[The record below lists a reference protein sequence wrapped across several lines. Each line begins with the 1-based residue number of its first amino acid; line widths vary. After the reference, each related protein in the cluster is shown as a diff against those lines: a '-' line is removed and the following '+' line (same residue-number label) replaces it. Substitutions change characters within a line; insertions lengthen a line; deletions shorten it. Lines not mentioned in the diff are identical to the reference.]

1 MLDINQIG
9 LAYTG
14 EGLQIIEPGVQV
26 PDLDMLLHINGGAQ
40 GRGHQWRTGELVAG
54 ELCCFLQLLHIHL
67 GLGQQ
72 LHIALLGLLL
82 HIACSNIIGIEAK
95 RQDRNGANQ

>member
-1 MLDINQIG
+1 
-9 LAYTG
+9 
-14 EGLQIIEPGVQV
+14 
-26 PDLDMLLHINGGAQ
+26 MLLHINRSAQ
-40 GRGHQWRTGELVAG
+40 RRSHQRRTGELVAG
-54 ELCCFLQLLHIHL
+54 QLCCFLQLLDIHL

-82 HIACSNIIGIEAK
+82 HVACGNIIGIQTK